1 MNIAALA
8 VITAVREILPC
19 TPYVAMPIID
29 GTPTQTC
36 YALTAEQIAQS
47 QSLMEQSL
55 SDVVGHS
62 GLIALA
68 TYAIMVALVP
78 QHLFTVMV
86 MGTGLMDM
94 RPAVVLINRQQAPP
108 IAVQVGYLMVK
119 FRTAVSGHLVLFA
132 IFSVTLVVTVM
143 TTATH

>member
-1 MNIAALA
+1 MNIAALT
-8 VITAVREILPC
+8 VITAVREIP

-36 YALTAEQIAQS
+36 YALTAEQSAHR

-68 TYAIMVALVP
+68 TYAIMVAQVP

-94 RPAVVLINRQQAPP
+94 RLAVVLKNRPQVPP
-108 IAVQVGYLMVK
+108 NAVQVGYLMAK
-119 FRTAVSGHLVLFA
+119 YRTAVSGHLALFA
-132 IFSVTLVVTVM
+132 DFSVTLVVIVM
-143 TTATH
+143 STATH